1 MSRPSPHPARAAL
14 LLWVGLALA
23 LGLPLLGGCTPVRYV
38 LQAGCGQL
46 ELSLGARPLSD
57 VLADPAT
64 PPRTAALLREVP
76 SMKRF
81 GERHGLTPT
90 NNYAEFVN
98 LGRAAAVWVVTASEP
113 LRFRAKSWSFPVVG
127 SVTYLG
133 WFDRGDAQM
142 FADEL
147 SFEGWDVDLRGA
159 SAYSTLGWFDEP
171 VLSTMIPG
179 GDEALGELAN
189 VVLHESVHATIYIKG
204 QTRLNENIA
213 SFIGDRLA
221 EAYLDEH
228 RGPESLE
235 KEAYLRGEREGERRA
250 RAMHAA
256 YVRLAALYDSA
267 LPDAQKLAQ
276 KAQILAE
283 LRAEIGLRRP
293 VTNATL
299 AQFKTYTSSKAELS
313 ALLASCGGSYR
324 RLLAALRRI
333 RPETFAGPQERDLA
347 AVIMPLVLAGCG
359 GA

>member
-1 MSRPSPHPARAAL
+1 MARFAHVLAL
-14 LLWVGLALA
+14 LLAIA
-23 LGLPLLGGCTPVRYV
+23 LPLVGGCTQVHYV

-46 ELSLGARPLSD
+46 DMSLGTRPLSD
-57 VLADPAT
+57 VIADPAT

-81 GERHGLTPT
+81 GERHGLRPT
-90 NNYAEFVN
+90 DNYAEFVD
-98 LGRAAAVWVVTASEP
+98 LGRPAAVWVVTAAEP

-159 SAYSTLGWFDEP
+159 SAYSTLGWFKDP

-179 GDEALGELAN
+179 GDEAVGELAN

-228 RGPESLE
+228 RGPDSPE
-235 KEAYLRGEREGERRA
+235 KEAYLLGEREGERRA

-276 KAQILAE
+276 KAQILAD
-283 LRAEIGLRRP
+283 LRAEIGMRRP

-313 ALLASCGGSYR
+313 ALLASCGGSYP
-324 RLLAALRRI
+324 RLLAALRRL
-333 RPETFAGPQERDLA
+333 RPETFEGPQERDLA
-347 AVIMPLVLAGCG
+347 AVIMPLVHAGCG
-359 GA
+359 GV